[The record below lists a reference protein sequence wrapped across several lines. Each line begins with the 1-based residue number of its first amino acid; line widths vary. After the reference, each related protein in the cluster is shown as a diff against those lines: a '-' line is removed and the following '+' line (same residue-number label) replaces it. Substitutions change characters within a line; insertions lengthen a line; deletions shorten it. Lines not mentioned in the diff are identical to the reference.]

1 MERGLLA
8 GSVKQA
14 LKSKGG
20 RGHAARAVAVLCGLG
35 GEVVPVVFAVGG
47 EQGAILVGRF
57 LLGMCEC
64 AGGDYSAR
72 KKPRS
77 LGGEK
82 YLGEEVKKDRVG

>member
-1 MERGLLA
+1 MELGLLA

-20 RGHAARAVAVLCGLG
+20 RGCAARAVAVLCGL
-35 GEVVPVVFAVGG
+35 EAKLFLWFLAVGG
-47 EQGAILVGRF
+47 EQGGILVGRF

-82 YLGEEVKKDRVG
+82 YWAKK